1 MMKTVILVVLVLI
14 LAVLSGM
21 FWNQL
26 RERDDRLK
34 REATIEQA
42 HQQEVAREA
51 AEKKALDERNREN
64 VRRGAEL
71 DAEAEKKMK
80 QQFGY

>member
-1 MMKTVILVVLVLI
+1 MKTAIFIVLLLV
-14 LAVLSGM
+14 LAVLGGI

-34 REATIEQA
+34 REAAIELA
-42 HQQEVAREA
+42 HQQEVERAA
-51 AEKKALDERNREN
+51 AEKRALDERNREN